1 MRRFSL
7 LAVVALLVAACT
19 QEIVVETIPAIAD
32 DAPETITVC
41 FENED
46 TRIQLNE
53 AQKTV
58 WTNGDQVSVFYRSDA
73 NQKWEYNGPTG
84 SRTADIYRVEAGQHT
99 QKLPKVVV
107 VYPYNENYY
116 INPETCDIQ
125 AFMPAE
131 QTYMKDSYGLDGNIM
146 ISAGYY
152 NQFSLKNVCG
162 WLKVQLEGNG
172 EMIKSITLRGN
183 NGEQVAGEI
192 YINSADASSA
202 LASEMGEITDEG
214 DGMTGGAGGN
224 LVFED
229 TVIKEVTLDCGNGV
243 ELGAEATAFYIA
255 LPPQTFAN
263 GLTITVTAVD
273 GTEMI
278 KSTSNEIVIER
289 NHIQPMAALEYDGI
303 PNNEIWYTSTDDSV
317 VEPNATNVF
326 GANILSNT
334 YENGKGVIVF
344 DGPVTKIGSN
354 AFYGNET
361 DCEKLTS
368 VTIPNGVTE
377 IGYHAFY
384 SLDNLQTINIPNSVE
399 TIGYEALSYCIN
411 LKNINLPNSLT
422 TIGYNTFSGCDSLT
436 VVTIPESVISI
447 GDIAFRYCDN
457 LKEFKGKFAVDN
469 GRCLVVDGKL
479 VAFATACGVTEY
491 TIPDVVSIIGL
502 WSMAEC
508 ETLVN
513 LTIPNSVVTIERYGV
528 YSCGKLSHVTLGDN
542 VTTIGESAFSFS
554 KIESVTIPES
564 VTSFNG
570 ANPFVACDD
579 LKEFKGKFA
588 TEDGRALINGDTILA
603 YANASGSVYNIPNS
617 VTTIGDY
624 AFFGCDSL
632 TNVDIPDSVTTIGED
647 AFFGCNSLTSV
658 DIPNSVATIKHSA
671 FESCLKLKYVYCKP
685 TTPPALGSSYV
696 FNGNAAGRKIYVPA
710 ESVDAYRG
718 AQYWSEYASMI
729 EPDPMVYTVLGSY
742 NPDKYITYVQDYDYR
757 GYGDAFDYNV
767 YYYGTTIYSDGLY
780 HSSKVECKFSLND
793 FSSGAFYISVGEY
806 DDDIYDIYI
815 NINGLNIGD
824 ELYSWTDMGVS
835 KTDVITLTL
844 SGTTMIVNGKTISG
858 IPSVG
863 RYLDGYIWSGHY
875 HERDDGMW
883 WNDYTF
889 QDGAK
894 IYYAKGWDSDGDL
907 IYLGV
912 ASLSADGRACWKS
925 TYSDYSTGNI
935 MTEEHFPRV
944 TSSFGRGNL

>member
-1 MRRFSL
+1 MKKFL
-7 LAVVALLVAACT
+7 LFAVVATLFAACT
-19 QEIVVETIPAIAD
+19 QEVVVDVTNPSIAD
-32 DAPETITVC
+32 DAPETLVVG
-41 FENED
+41 FEDDD
-46 TRIQLNE
+46 TRIQLQNG
-53 AQKTV
+53 KTV

-84 SRTADIYRVEAGQHT
+84 SRTADIYRVDAGQHT
-99 QKLPKVVV
+99 QKLSKVVV
-107 VYPYNENYY
+107 VYPYNEDYY
-116 INPETCDIQ
+116 INPETCDVQ

-131 QTYMKDSYGLDGNIM
+131 QTYMKDSYGVDGNIM

-229 TVIKEVTLDCGNGV
+229 TVLKEVTLNCGEGV

-303 PNNEIWYTSTDDSV
+303 PNNEIWYTSTDGSV
-317 VEPNATNVF
+317 VEPYATNVF

-344 DGPVTKIGSN
+344 DGPVTKVGKS
-354 AFYGNET
+354 AFYGYDT
-361 DCEKLTS
+361 DCKKLTS

-377 IGYHAFY
+377 IGNYAFY
-384 SLDNLQTINIPNSVE
+384 SIDNLQTINIPNSVK
-399 TIGYEALSYCIN
+399 TIRYDAFSHCVN

-422 TIGYNTFSGCDSLT
+422 KIEFCAFDGCKDLT
-436 VVTIPESVISI
+436 VVTIPESVVSI
-447 GDIAFRYCDN
+447 GDMTFRDCYN

-479 VAFATACGVTEY
+479 VAFAIGCGVTEY

-513 LTIPNSVVTIERYGV
+513 LTIPNSVVAIEGYGV
-528 YSCGKLSHVTLGDN
+528 YNCKKLSHIALGNN
-542 VTTIGESAFSFS
+542 VTTIGGSAFAFS
-554 KIESVTIPES
+554 KIESITIPES
-564 VTSFNG
+564 VTTING
-570 ANPFVACDD
+570 ENPFLSCDY

-588 TEDGRALINGDTILA
+588 TEDGRALIDGDKFLA
-603 YANASGSVYNIPNS
+603 YAEASGTEYNIPNGIT
-617 VTTIGDY
+617 VIGDR
-624 AFFGCDSL
+624 AFHSTHL
-632 TNVDIPDSVTTIGED
+632 TNVAIPDGVTSIEEGAFYSCRTLREITIPESVI
-647 AFFGCNSLTSV
+647 S
-658 DIPNSVATIKHSA
+658 IKHNA
-671 FESCLKLKYVYCKP
+671 FCSCGKLSSIYCKP
-685 TTPPALGSSYV
+685 TTPPTLGSNYV
-696 FNGNAAGRKIYVPA
+696 FDNNASGRKIYVPVG
-710 ESVDAYRG
+710 SGDAYKS
-718 AQYWSEYASMI
+718 ANYWNEYAADI
-729 EPDPMVYTVLGSY
+729 VE
-742 NPDKYITYVQDYDYR
+742 
-757 GYGDAFDYNV
+757 
-767 YYYGTTIYSDGLY
+767 TT
-780 HSSKVECKFSLND
+780 F
-793 FSSGAFYISVGEY
+793 
-806 DDDIYDIYI
+806 
-815 NINGLNIGD
+815 
-824 ELYSWTDMGVS
+824 
-835 KTDVITLTL
+835 
-844 SGTTMIVNGKTISG
+844 
-858 IPSVG
+858 
-863 RYLDGYIWSGHY
+863 
-875 HERDDGMW
+875 
-883 WNDYTF
+883 
-889 QDGAK
+889 
-894 IYYAKGWDSDGDL
+894 
-907 IYLGV
+907 
-912 ASLSADGRACWKS
+912 
-925 TYSDYSTGNI
+925 
-935 MTEEHFPRV
+935 
-944 TSSFGRGNL
+944 

>member
-19 QEIVVETIPAIAD
+19 QEIVVESVPTIAD
-32 DAPETITVC
+32 EAPETITLS
-41 FENED
+41 FEED

-53 AQKTV
+53 MQKTV

-99 QKLPKVVV
+99 QKLHKVVV

-214 DGMTGGAGGN
+214 DGMAGGAGGN

-303 PNNEIWYTSTDDSV
+303 PDNEIWYTSTDDSV

-344 DGPVTKIGSN
+344 DGPVTLIGYE
-354 AFYGNET
+354 AFYAYET

-368 VTIPNGVTE
+368 VTIPNSVTK
-377 IGYHAFY
+377 IRTRAFY
-384 SLDNLQTINIPNSVE
+384 SCDNLRAVNIPNSVTE
-399 TIGYEALSYCIN
+399 IERQAFNCCKN
-411 LKNINLPNSLT
+411 LKSINLPNSLT
-422 TIGYNTFSGCDSLT
+422 TIGNEAFEGCEALT
-436 VVTIPESVISI
+436 TVTIPDSVTSV
-447 GDIAFRYCDN
+447 GTSVFENCDS
-457 LKEFKGKFAVDN
+457 LKEFKGKFAEDN
-469 GRCLVVDGKL
+469 GRCLIVDGKL
-479 VAFATACGVTEY
+479 VAFAIDCGVTEY
-491 TIPDVVSIIGL
+491 VVPDIVSTICSFSICECQTLTSITIPDSVVEIEDYGVYNCKKLSNV
-502 WSMAEC
+502 
-508 ETLVN
+508 TLGN
-513 LTIPNSVVTIERYGV
+513 NVVTI
-528 YSCGKLSHVTLGDN
+528 GDA
-542 VTTIGESAFSFS
+542 AFAFS
-554 KIESVTIPES
+554 KITTITIPDSVT
-564 VTSFNG
+564 TFYDG
-570 ANPFVACDD
+570 NPFLACDD

-603 YANASGSVYNIPNS
+603 YANASGSVYNIPNNI
-617 VTTIGDY
+617 TIIGDE
-624 AFFGCDSL
+624 AFKGCKSL
-632 TNVDIPDSVTTIGED
+632 TNVDIPDSVTTIGD
-647 AFFGCNSLTSV
+647 HAFYGCSVLTSV

-671 FESCLKLKYVYCKP
+671 FESCSKLKYVYCKP
-685 TTPPALGSSYV
+685 TTPPVLGSSYV
-696 FNGNAAGRKIYVPA
+696 FYNNAAGRKIYVPA

-742 NPDKYITYVQDYDYR
+742 NPDKYITYVQDYDYS

>member
-84 SRTADIYRVEAGQHT
+84 SRTADIYRVEAGQYT

-243 ELGAEATAFYIA
+243 GLGAEATAFYIA

-334 YENGKGVIVF
+334 YEDGKGVIVF
-344 DGPVTKIGSN
+344 DGPVTKVGSN
-354 AFYGNET
+354 AFYGYET

-377 IGYHAFY
+377 IGDSAFY
-384 SLDNLQTINIPNSVE
+384 SVNNLQTINIPNSVK
-399 TIGYEALSYCIN
+399 TIGTFAFIGCTSLN
-411 LKNINLPNSLT
+411 NINLPNSLT
-422 TIGYNTFSGCDSLT
+422 KIGVRAFSNCDGLT
-436 VVTIPESVISI
+436 V
-447 GDIAFRYCDN
+447 
-457 LKEFKGKFAVDN
+457 
-469 GRCLVVDGKL
+469 
-479 VAFATACGVTEY
+479 
-491 TIPDVVSIIGL
+491 
-502 WSMAEC
+502 
-508 ETLVN
+508 
-513 LTIPNSVVTIERYGV
+513 
-528 YSCGKLSHVTLGDN
+528 
-542 VTTIGESAFSFS
+542 
-554 KIESVTIPES
+554 
-564 VTSFNG
+564 
-570 ANPFVACDD
+570 
-579 LKEFKGKFA
+579 
-588 TEDGRALINGDTILA
+588 
-603 YANASGSVYNIPNS
+603 
-617 VTTIGDY
+617 
-624 AFFGCDSL
+624 
-632 TNVDIPDSVTTIGED
+632 
-647 AFFGCNSLTSV
+647 
-658 DIPNSVATIKHSA
+658 
-671 FESCLKLKYVYCKP
+671 
-685 TTPPALGSSYV
+685 
-696 FNGNAAGRKIYVPA
+696 
-710 ESVDAYRG
+710 
-718 AQYWSEYASMI
+718 
-729 EPDPMVYTVLGSY
+729 
-742 NPDKYITYVQDYDYR
+742 
-757 GYGDAFDYNV
+757 
-767 YYYGTTIYSDGLY
+767 
-780 HSSKVECKFSLND
+780 
-793 FSSGAFYISVGEY
+793 
-806 DDDIYDIYI
+806 
-815 NINGLNIGD
+815 
-824 ELYSWTDMGVS
+824 
-835 KTDVITLTL
+835 
-844 SGTTMIVNGKTISG
+844 
-858 IPSVG
+858 
-863 RYLDGYIWSGHY
+863 
-875 HERDDGMW
+875 
-883 WNDYTF
+883 
-889 QDGAK
+889 
-894 IYYAKGWDSDGDL
+894 
-907 IYLGV
+907 
-912 ASLSADGRACWKS
+912 
-925 TYSDYSTGNI
+925 
-935 MTEEHFPRV
+935 
-944 TSSFGRGNL
+944 

>member
-19 QEIVVETIPAIAD
+19 QEIVVDTIPAIAD
-32 DAPETITVC
+32 DAPETISVC

-229 TVIKEVTLDCGNGV
+229 TIIKEVTLDCGNGV

-278 KSTSNEIVIER
+278 KSTSNEIVVER

-303 PNNEIWYTSTDDSV
+303 PDNEIWYTTIDDTV
-317 VEPNATNVF
+317 VAPYATNVF
-326 GANILSNT
+326 GANIVSNN
-334 YENGKGVIVF
+334 YVNGKGVIVF
-344 DGPVTKIGSN
+344 DGPVTKVGSN
-354 AFYGNET
+354 AFHSC
-361 DCEKLTS
+361 DKLTS
-368 VTIPNGVTE
+368 VTIPNSVTE
-377 IGYHAFY
+377 INRAFY
-384 SLDNLQTINIPNSVE
+384 SCDNLRAVNIPNSVTE
-399 TIGYEALSYCIN
+399 IEWQAFYYCKN
-411 LKNINLPNSLT
+411 LKSINLPNSLT
-422 TIGYNTFSGCDSLT
+422 TIGNQAFEGCEALT
-436 VVTIPESVISI
+436 TVTIPDSVTSV
-447 GDIAFRYCDN
+447 GTSVFRYCDS
-457 LKEFKGKFAVDN
+457 LKEFKGEFAEDN
-469 GRCLVVDGKL
+469 GRCLIVDGKL
-479 VAFATACGVTEY
+479 VAFVTGCGVTEY
-491 TIPDVVSIIGL
+491 VVPDIVSTICSFSICECQTLTSITIPD
-502 WSMAEC
+502 
-508 ETLVN
+508 
-513 LTIPNSVVTIERYGV
+513 SVVEIEDYGV
-528 YSCGKLSHVTLGDN
+528 YNCKKLSNVTLGNN
-542 VTTIGESAFSFS
+542 VATIGVYAFAFS
-554 KIESVTIPES
+554 KITTITIPDSVT
-564 VTSFNG
+564 TFYDG
-570 ANPFVACDD
+570 NPFLACYD

-617 VTTIGDY
+617 VTTVGDY
-624 AFFGCDSL
+624 AFHGCESL
-632 TNVDIPDSVTTIGED
+632 TNVDIPDSVTTIGD
-647 AFFGCNSLTSV
+647 HAFFGCDSLTNV
-658 DIPNSVATIKHSA
+658 DIPNSVATIKAKA
-671 FESCLKLKYVYCKP
+671 FYYCSKLKYVYCKP
-685 TTPPALGSSYV
+685 TTPPTLVGSYV
-696 FNGNAAGRKIYVPA
+696 FDDNASGRKIYVPA

-718 AQYWSEYASMI
+718 ALYWSEYASMI

-742 NPDKYITYVQDYDYR
+742 NPNKYITYVQDYDYS

>member
-32 DAPETITVC
+32 DAPETITVG

-303 PNNEIWYTSTDDSV
+303 PDNEIWYTSTDDSV

-344 DGPVTKIGSN
+344 DGPVTKVGKS
-354 AFYGNET
+354 AFYGYDT
-361 DCEKLTS
+361 DCDKLTS
-368 VTIPNGVTE
+368 VTIPNGVIE
-377 IGYHAFY
+377 IGNNAFY
-384 SLDNLQTINIPNSVE
+384 SVNNLQTINIPNSVK
-399 TIGYEALSYCIN
+399 TIGTFAFVGCERLY
-411 LKNINLPNSLT
+411 NINLPNSLT
-422 TIGYNTFSGCDSLT
+422 NIGSSAFSGCESLT

-447 GDIAFRYCDN
+447 GNMVFENCNN
-457 LKEFKGKFAVDN
+457 LKEFNGKYAVDE

-479 VAFATACGVTEY
+479 VAFALGCGITNY
-491 TIPDVVSIIGL
+491 TIPDVVSIVGVY
-502 WSMAEC
+502 SMENC
-508 ETLVN
+508 ETLVS
-513 LTIPNSVVTIERYGV
+513 LTIPNSVVTIETGGV
-528 YSCGKLSHVTLGDN
+528 AYCDKLAHVTLGDN
-542 VTTIGESAFSFS
+542 VTTIGKSAFGSS
-554 KIESVTIPES
+554 KITSITIPES
-564 VTSFNG
+564 VTTINEG
-570 ANPFVACDD
+570 NPFYGCNY

-588 TEDGRALINGDTILA
+588 TEDGRALIDGDKFLA
-603 YANASGSVYNIPNS
+603 YASASGTEYNIPNGITVIGGS
-617 VTTIGDY
+617 AFYYCDNLTNVSIPYGVTTIEKT
-624 AFFGCDSL
+624 AFCRCLAL
-632 TNVDIPDSVTTIGED
+632 TEITIPESVVSIKLD
-647 AFFGCNSLTSV
+647 AFYNCY
-658 DIPNSVATIKHSA
+658 
-671 FESCLKLKYVYCKP
+671 KLSSIYCKP
-685 TTPPALGSSYV
+685 TTPPTLVGSWV
-696 FNGNAAGRKIYVPA
+696 FDGNASGRKIYVPVG
-710 ESVDAYRG
+710 SGDAYKS
-718 AQYWSEYASMI
+718 ANYWNEYAADI
-729 EPDPMVYTVLGSY
+729 VE
-742 NPDKYITYVQDYDYR
+742 
-757 GYGDAFDYNV
+757 
-767 YYYGTTIYSDGLY
+767 TT
-780 HSSKVECKFSLND
+780 F
-793 FSSGAFYISVGEY
+793 
-806 DDDIYDIYI
+806 
-815 NINGLNIGD
+815 
-824 ELYSWTDMGVS
+824 
-835 KTDVITLTL
+835 
-844 SGTTMIVNGKTISG
+844 
-858 IPSVG
+858 
-863 RYLDGYIWSGHY
+863 
-875 HERDDGMW
+875 
-883 WNDYTF
+883 
-889 QDGAK
+889 
-894 IYYAKGWDSDGDL
+894 
-907 IYLGV
+907 
-912 ASLSADGRACWKS
+912 
-925 TYSDYSTGNI
+925 
-935 MTEEHFPRV
+935 
-944 TSSFGRGNL
+944 